1 MSGSPIGVPPFRA
14 ALQGELGDRSG
25 TAKKVQVSLLSL
37 MLLSGGCQLIDII
50 PLFWLPQSI
59 VVQHLEG
66 QRRGAIAALSNVLQ
80 ERVYLTR
87 YVRFALGLQLIA
99 REEPA
104 RRRADLDTLLTIL
117 IRAPQRPGGVL
128 SAAKTA

>member
-50 PLFWLPQSI
+50 PFTMGLVDI
-59 VVQHLEG
+59 VLG
-66 QRRGAIAALSNVLQ
+66 WARLDPRKLRR
-80 ERVYLTR
+80 
-87 YVRFALGLQLIA
+87 
-99 REEPA
+99 
-104 RRRADLDTLLTIL
+104 
-117 IRAPQRPGGVL
+117 
-128 SAAKTA
+128 